1 MGSGFGLELGIPS
14 PEPKPHPN
22 QARFHALHDAN
33 SRTYFQFVASARWL
47 GLRLDLVRVKVSS
60 P

>member
-1 MGSGFGLELGIPS
+1 MGLGIAS
-14 PEPKPHPN
+14 PERNPHPN

-47 GLRLDLVRVKVSS
+47 GLRLDLLRVKVS
-60 P
+60 

>member
-1 MGSGFGLELGIPS
+1 MGLGIPS
-14 PEPKPHPN
+14 PEPKPRPN

-47 GLRLDLVRVKVSS
+47 GLRLDLVRVKVS
-60 P
+60 